1 MYECKKVNSN
11 QGFQNEN
18 ELEDFFY
25 FCVLQKGTNYWNL
38 ACRTQLGMQYMRR
51 MRDRN
56 HPLHHLFSTRVYID
70 YRISLSSNC
79 NITRSEFSKLLQE
92 ICNKLLHYYMFYNY
106 NTRHWFDLQLK
117 RHVRLH
123 SSDRKMYE
131 CPREGCSRVYTKV
144 S

>member
-38 ACRTQLGMQYMRR
+38 ACRTQLCMQYIRR

-56 HPLHHLFSTRVYID
+56 HPLHLLLSTRVYID
-70 YRISLSSNC
+70 YRISLSSHW
-79 NITRSEFSKLLQE
+79 NITSSEFSELLQE
-92 ICNKLLHYYMFYNY
+92 IFNKLLYYYMFYNY
-106 NTRHWFDLQLK
+106 NTRYWFDLQLK
-117 RHVRLH
+117 RHARLH
-123 SSDRKMYE
+123 SSGRKMYE
-131 CPREGCSRVYTKV
+131 CPREGCSRVYSKV